1 MGALSA
7 AARPDEMLQRRE
19 KRMKIRKYLL
29 CLLFI
34 AVVVIS
40 WMTEMDT
47 LNKGI
52 VTAAAL
58 FAIYALLKG
67 N

>member
-1 MGALSA
+1 
-7 AARPDEMLQRRE
+7 
-19 KRMKIRKYLL
+19 MKIRKYLL